1 MHTRDLETRPAPNA
15 WWARKDANL
24 LNLRWEPTYSERQ
37 KTQASQMRGCLE
49 LCYGYRDTHINYRE
63 RFIAI
68 KVDRAVVRDR
78 RMLALLEQEWTQR
91 GVERRTTAQG
101 VIYRIPR
108 A

>member
-1 MHTRDLETRPAPNA
+1 MYTRDLDTQPSTNR
-15 WWARKDANL
+15 WWARQDANL

-68 KVDRAVVRDR
+68 KVDRPVVRDR
-78 RMLALLEQEWTQR
+78 IMLRQLESDWAAR

>member
-1 MHTRDLETRPAPNA
+1 MHTRDLETRPAPNG

>member
-1 MHTRDLETRPAPNA
+1 MYTRDLDTQPATNR
-15 WWARKDANL
+15 WWARRDADL
-24 LNLRWEPTYSERQ
+24 LNLRWEPTYTERQ
-37 KTQASQMRGCLE
+37 KIKASQMRGCLE
-49 LCYGYRDTHINYRE
+49 LCYGYRETHINYRE

-78 RMLALLEQEWTQR
+78 IMLRTLEKEWTDS